1 MQYPAKRELSGGFC
15 KPPAGLRCSLLLLSE
30 IEKPKERMKI
40 PYAILRFAKR
50 KAGGVTASYAH
61 NERKKAAYKSNP
73 DIDMERSKD
82 NYHLVRPAQT
92 YRKEITRLITS
103 AGCKTRSNST
113 VMVETLITA
122 SPEFMNSLSPPEQRE
137 YFARACEFM
146 ADKIEKENI
155 ISAVVHMDEKSPHMH
170 LSFCP
175 ITKDRKLSAKA
186 LLGNQAQLSKWQ
198 TQFHEWMSARY
209 PVLERGISSMETK
222 RKHIPVWLFKAAEWL
237 DKQYTEVVTA
247 LDGIN
252 PINAKRKRDS
262 AMRVLEKWLPEAV
275 KFTAQLKQVDSYIKT
290 LEQAEKETKERI
302 RQVEN
307 KGKEQVRSVQDTMQ
321 KAIDG
326 KDERLA
332 EKDEEILTAKREAY
346 AAAEKLRHQA
356 NQINLIVGKLPF
368 EMRTRF
374 YQEQEKVAANAAKSK
389 TRRR

>member
-1 MQYPAKRELSGGFC
+1 
-15 KPPAGLRCSLLLLSE
+15 
-30 IEKPKERMKI
+30 MKI

-50 KAGGVTASYAH
+50 KAGGVTANYAH

-92 YRKEITRLITS
+92 YRKEINRLISS

-122 SPEFMNSLSPPEQRE
+122 SPEFMNRLAPPEQRD
-137 YFARACEFM
+137 FFTRACEFM
-146 ADKIEKENI
+146 ADKIGKANI
-155 ISAVVHMDEKSPHMH
+155 ISAVVHMDEKTPHMH

-222 RKHIPVWLFKAAEWL
+222 RKHIPVWLFKAAERL
-237 DKQYTEVVTA
+237 DRQYTEVVTA

-262 AMRVLEKWLPEAV
+262 AMRVLERWLPEAV
-275 KFTAQLKQVDSYIKT
+275 KFTAQLKQTDSYIKT
-290 LEQAEKETKERI
+290 LEQAEKGTKERI
-302 RQVEN
+302 RQAEN

-332 EKDEEILTAKREAY
+332 EKDEEILAAKREAY
-346 AAAEKLRHQA
+346 ATAEKLRRQA